1 MWPAKGDIVE
11 GSYRDVCPERYLSG
25 GRAESGGGGY
35 GHEHDE
41 MAFIMEA
48 DTLVYPCEG

>member
-1 MWPAKGDIVE
+1 MWPARGNKAE

-25 GRAESGGGGY
+25 GRTESEGEY
-35 GHEHDE
+35 GHEHGK
-41 MAFIMEA
+41 MTFIMEA

>member
-35 GHEHDE
+35 GHEHDK
-41 MAFIMEA
+41 MTFIMEA